1 MVDAFKIVQ
10 KVIIQL
16 IIAAGNVKLTVFP
29 VTLMVA
35 MNAPITHIWRM
46 EFVNKHV
53 EGVIM
58 DKIINAMSAQKIVI
72 LVQLV
77 SVITVLSPSLC

>member
-35 MNAPITHIWRM
+35 MNAPITHI
-46 EFVNKHV
+46 
-53 EGVIM
+53 
-58 DKIINAMSAQKIVI
+58 
-72 LVQLV
+72 
-77 SVITVLSPSLC
+77 